1 MKLTKEQA
9 EGILADFKLI
19 ASHYQLSTRQHKVE
33 ILDMNG
39 NVISH
44 SMRPSDF
51 QDSNFIIKAILK
63 VEYRRG
69 WDNGQSVMRKQ
80 LRQLI
85 GA

>member
-1 MKLTKEQA
+1 MRMTKEQA

-19 ASHYQLSTRQHKVE
+19 AAHYQHKVE
-33 ILDMNG
+33 ILDAKG
-39 NVISH
+39 NVISY
-44 SMRPSDF
+44 SMQPSDF
-51 QDSNFIIKAILK
+51 QDSSFIIKAILK

-80 LRQLI
+80 LRQLM